1 MRIGLFYESSLRPL
15 VERVESALRTL
26 GHEVEADYRHQDEI
40 DKLSWAIVMDRVFSS
55 CDAVIGLQTVDGLL
69 NEDWRGIKEEQA
81 LFEALRKPKATTFSD
96 MLSGESDE
104 ALIQQCD
111 TLVEYLR
118 HQGAQE

>member
-1 MRIGLFYESSLRPL
+1 MRIGLFYESRLRSP

-40 DKLSWAIVMDRVFSS
+40 DKLGWVVVMNRVFSS
-55 CDAVIGLQTVDGLL
+55 CDAFIGLQTVDGML

-81 LFEALRKPKATTFSD
+81 LFKALQKPKATTFAD
-96 MLSGESDE
+96 MLSDAPDE

-118 HQGAQE
+118 HQGARE